1 MIVYLSIF
9 WLLGVNIVM
18 SGVYWILCT
27 FCAMGFDVEVVHSET
42 FTEDFVHRSSACS
55 EALLN
60 NRNLLLFSDL
70 NKMTGEACIML
81 FYIIEFVVS
90 LRLHELSL
98 RARQV

>member
-1 MIVYLSIF
+1 
-9 WLLGVNIVM
+9 M

-27 FCAMGFDVEVVHSET
+27 FCAMGFDAEVVHSET
-42 FTEDFVHRSSACS
+42 FTEDFVHPSEGMAPRSSAYS

-70 NKMTGEACIML
+70 NKMTREACI
-81 FYIIEFVVS
+81 IEIVVS

-98 RARQV
+98 RAIKAKIQDKVSITP